1 MPSAK
6 NIKMLIVDDQKSM
19 LELTKYSLNQLGVD
33 QVFEAKSAEQALEML
48 EETEVHLIISD
59 VNMEGMSG
67 VDFLKHVRRD
77 AKLKDLPFVLASG
90 VQDRDLVKSA
100 IEAGVNNY
108 ITKPF
113 NVATL
118 KKKLEAVV
126 GELQ

>member
-1 MPSAK
+1 MPNAK

-19 LELTKYSLNQLGVD
+19 LELTKYSLNQLGVQD
-33 QVFEAKSAEQALEML
+33 VYEAKSAEQAIELL
-48 EETEVHLIISD
+48 EETEVHIIISD

-67 VDFLKHVRRD
+67 VDFLKHVRGD
-77 AKLKDLPFVLASG
+77 AKLKETPFLLASG
-90 VQDRDLVKSA
+90 VQDRELVKSA

-113 NVATL
+113 NVETL

-126 GELQ
+126 GELN